1 VKTSLQSPK
10 KIVKLSLIVCFL
22 LFLGFYRDFVFKS
35 INALLKAWD
44 FNMDYAMPSSLR
56 FLENYQYDTL
66 LNLKWLLT
74 FVFSLLYL
82 IIALIT
88 VHLLFKNKNYLR
100 ITIGTYLGIAI
111 FSGIFMLIGHYFQT
125 TTNKMY
131 EFARYFMGMAQSPI
145 ILMVL
150 IPAFKLSEK
159 EITKSMSN

>member
-1 VKTSLQSPK
+1 MKTSLQSPK
-10 KIVKLSLIVCFL
+10 KIIKLSLIVCSL

-56 FLENYQYDTL
+56 FMENYPYDTL
-66 LNLKWLLT
+66 LTLKWILT

-88 VHLLFKNKNYLR
+88 IHLLFKNKNYLK
-100 ITIGTYLGIAI
+100 ITIGTYIGITI

-125 TTNKMY
+125 TTDKMY
-131 EFARYFMGMAQSPI
+131 AFARYFMGMAQSPI

-159 EITKSMSN
+159 EITKSLSN